1 MHLTRIRMYIAVNNA
16 AKLITGMILLCTSTL
31 GTKVLTDNLYNELF
45 TNANYKPQLLPVC
58 EVGIS
63 VNISLDIA
71 LRQIVSL
78 EEKDQV
84 LTTNIWVRMGWHD
97 CRLRWNSSQ
106 HYHITELRVP
116 YGEVW
121 IPDIALYDSSAEEVM
136 MPGMTDYRV
145 QLEHTGE
152 VRYNFPTVLKS
163 ICRVEVTY
171 FPFDVQDC
179 QLKLGSWSHSNADLD
194 FYPQK
199 DTGDLSEFVE
209 NNEWVVEKLK
219 SARNVKTYGNE
230 TYTDITY
237 HIEMRRRSAFYVM
250 TMMFPCIL
258 VSFIAAVG
266 FLLPPESGE
275 KVSLEVTVL
284 LSQAVFLLVVSDFL
298 PPSAQN
304 FPILGTYFAV
314 SMMLVGLS
322 LVLAVL
328 VLNVHHR
335 GDIPGKIVPKWS
347 RTFFLEKLS
356 MLCTRKKYRTS
367 GNMNNVKRQC
377 PTEHGV
383 AYEMNSFNHNTRLTS
398 LSENENSE
406 TNPQNLTNNND
417 ILKEQLKEL
426 QAIRSHFLVDDTTEV
441 EQEDW
446 QRLARVLDRIFLCLY
461 VLCFTIVTLV
471 FVLQLTGGQ
480 DVT

>member
-1 MHLTRIRMYIAVNNA
+1 
-16 AKLITGMILLCTSTL
+16 MILLCTSTL

-78 EEKDQV
+78 
-84 LTTNIWVRMGWHD
+84 
-97 CRLRWNSSQ
+97 
-106 HYHITELRVP
+106 
-116 YGEVW
+116 
-121 IPDIALYDSSAEEVM
+121 
-136 MPGMTDYRV
+136 
-145 QLEHTGE
+145 
-152 VRYNFPTVLKS
+152 
-163 ICRVEVTY
+163 
-171 FPFDVQDC
+171 DC

-199 DTGDLSEFVE
+199 DT
-209 NNEWVVEKLK
+209 VEKLK

-250 TMMFPCIL
+250 TMMLSITPRKWRE
-258 VSFIAAVG
+258 G
-266 FLLPPESGE
+266 FLG
-275 KVSLEVTVL
+275 
-284 LSQAVFLLVVSDFL
+284 
-298 PPSAQN
+298 
-304 FPILGTYFAV
+304 GTYFAV